1 MSRLSKII
9 KNYPL
14 VFVVLGLL
22 IFFTIILVI
31 SAFNM
36 HPTVEVELLVAPTS
50 ATTTIDG
57 KSYQNGTFK
66 IAPGEHQ
73 VHIEKEGFV
82 SQDFSFNTLSTN
94 KVYAYLRQTDGSF
107 SWYRSHPEDSQ
118 VLTKIGDYLADQEA
132 TNYTRQNPITQALPI
147 IYANYDDH
155 YNYTEYRIDGGK
167 FDSCQT
173 DFCIKITDSTGGN
186 LELAKQKIR
195 DSGFNPDDYQ
205 IIYEYKPVQ
214 AL

>member
-1 MSRLSKII
+1 MNRLSKII

-50 ATTTIDG
+50 AITTIDG
-57 KSYQNGTFK
+57 KSYQNGTFRLT
-66 IAPGEHQ
+66 PGEHQ

-82 SQDFSFNTLSTN
+82 SQDFTFNTLSTN

-118 VLTKIGDYLADQEA
+118 VLTKIGDYLADQES
-132 TNYTRQNPITQALPI
+132 TNYTGQNPITQALPI

-155 YNYTEYRIDGGK
+155 YNYTEFRIDSGK
-167 FDSCQT
+167 FDGCQT

-195 DSGFNPDDYQ
+195 NAGFNPDDYQ